1 MNGFIFRYKTL
12 HLFNLCHV
20 LMEWPVLHL
29 LLFIFLPAYG
39 GNYNSADEYGP
50 RPSYSRNRPL
60 VESKPIKVTTPDVIK
75 VIDDHLKV
83 GKLKIG
89 TGPMYLMA

>member
-1 MNGFIFRYKTL
+1 
-12 HLFNLCHV
+12 
-20 LMEWPVLHL
+20 MEWPVLHL